1 MKKLIPVAAL
11 MILTIAGA
19 AHAQQGGFGYRGI
32 GPRFGLSV
40 DPDQVHVGMH
50 VDFGDVARQ
59 VRFQPNFELGFGD
72 GLTTGAFNFDMQYVF
87 RRSWDVWAPYLGGG
101 LGVNHF
107 ERHDDGFPDRGRTE
121 SAVNIMG
128 GIEKY
133 ISARDRL
140 FFEAKFG
147 LIEAPDL
154 KLTMG
159 WTFGG

>member
-1 MKKLIPVAAL
+1 MKKLIPVVAL
-11 MILTIAGA
+11 VVLAGA
-19 AHAQQGGFGYRGI
+19 ATAHAQGFGYRGV

-107 ERHDDGFPDRGRTE
+107 ESNNDGFPDRGRTE
-121 SAVNIMG
+121 SAVNLMG

-140 FFEAKFG
+140 FFEAKVG
-147 LIEAPDL
+147 VIEAPDF

-159 WTFGG
+159 WTFGS

>member
-1 MKKLIPVAAL
+1 MKKLIPIAALLVLTGAVAAQ
-11 MILTIAGA
+11 
-19 AHAQQGGFGYRGI
+19 AQQGGFGFRGV
-32 GPRFGLSV
+32 GPRVGLSA

-50 VDFGDVARQ
+50 VDLADAASR
-59 VRFQPNFELGFGD
+59 VRLQPNFELGFGD

-87 RRSWDVWAPYLGGG
+87 RQSWDVWAPYLGGG

-107 ERHDDGFPDRGRTE
+107 ERNDPDFPDQGRTE
-121 SAVNIMG
+121 SAVNLMG

-133 ISARDRL
+133 ISARDRMFL
-140 FFEAKFG
+140 EAKVG
-147 LIEAPDL
+147 LIEAPDF

>member
-1 MKKLIPVAAL
+1 MKKLILVAAL
-11 MILTIAGA
+11 LVFAGTA
-19 AHAQQGGFGYRGI
+19 AAQAQQGGFGYRGV

-59 VRFQPNFELGFGD
+59 LRFQPNFEMGFGD

-87 RRSWDVWAPYLGGG
+87 RKSWDVWAPYLGGG

-107 ERHDDGFPDRGRTE
+107 SRQNDGVPGASRTE
-121 SAVNIMG
+121 EAVNLMG

-140 FFEAKFG
+140 FFEAKVG
-147 LIEAPDL
+147 LIEAPDF

-159 WTFGG
+159 WTFGS